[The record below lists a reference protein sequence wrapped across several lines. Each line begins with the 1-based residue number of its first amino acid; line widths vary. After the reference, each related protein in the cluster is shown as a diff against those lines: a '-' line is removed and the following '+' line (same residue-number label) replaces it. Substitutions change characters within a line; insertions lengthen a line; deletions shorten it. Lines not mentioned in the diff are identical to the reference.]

1 MSKSKKKDAS
11 SKWVYN
17 LRSRFIVFDGPDGSG
32 KSTQFRR
39 LSEFVHDNGIETCEV
54 REPGGSSI
62 GEKIREILLDPAND
76 EMVLRCEMLLYMASR
91 AQLAEECIKPSMMDG
106 QLILVDRFISST
118 LAYQGAAGGLDPS
131 DIMAV
136 GEFALQDVWPDLTVI
151 FDVDELTAQ
160 HRLVGKSKRKKH
172 LETTQMSLF
181 SDRMEL
187 KGADYHRNVRQG
199 FLDQAEANPDKY
211 LVIDATKKEEVVWKN
226 FITQLKKRVE
236 TW

>member
-1 MSKSKKKDAS
+1 MSKKKDAS
-11 SKWVYN
+11 NKWIYN
-17 LRSRFIVFDGPDGSG
+17 LRSKFIVFDGPDGSG
-32 KSTQFRR
+32 KSTQFRKF
-39 LSEFVHDNGIETCEV
+39 SEYVHSYGIETCEV
-54 REPGGSSI
+54 REPGGTPI

-91 AQLAEECIKPSMMDG
+91 AQLAEERITPALMDG
-106 QLILVDRFISST
+106 QLVLVDRFISST
-118 LAYQGAAGGLDPS
+118 LAYQGAAGGLEEE
-131 DIMAV
+131 DIMSV
-136 GEFALQDVWPDLTVI
+136 GKFAIQDKWPQLTVI

-199 FLDQAEANPDKY
+199 FLDQAEADPEHY
-211 LVIDATKKEEVVWKN
+211 LVIDATKKEEVVFNN
-226 FITQLKKRVE
+226 FIKALKKRVE

>member
-1 MSKSKKKDAS
+1 MSKKKDAS

-39 LSEFVHDNGIETCEV
+39 FSEFAHSHGIETCEV
-54 REPGGSSI
+54 REPGGSPI
-62 GEKIREILLDPAND
+62 GEKIREILLDPQND

-91 AQLAEECIKPSMMDG
+91 AQLAEECIKPALMDG

-118 LAYQGAAGGLDPS
+118 LAYQGAAGGLDKQ
-131 DIMAV
+131 DIMSV
-136 GEFALQDVWPDLTVI
+136 GKFALQDVWPVLTVI

-187 KGADYHRNVRQG
+187 KGAEYHRNVRQG
-199 FLDQAEANPDKY
+199 FLDQAEADPEHY

-226 FITQLKKRVE
+226 FIKQLEKRAK
-236 TW
+236 TWK